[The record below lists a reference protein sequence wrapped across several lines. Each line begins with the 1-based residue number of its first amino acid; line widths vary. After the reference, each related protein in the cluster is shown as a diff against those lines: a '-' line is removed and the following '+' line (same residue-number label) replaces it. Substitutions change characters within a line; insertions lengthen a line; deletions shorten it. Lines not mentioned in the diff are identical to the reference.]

1 MCNSIFALLSQ
12 EQCVS
17 KASWFNQN
25 VKVQLLTVDHSAHRS
40 MKNRASSDKRCELQD
55 TPNTRF
61 SNAHCT
67 FGSFPKVR
75 LSEGRNKIE
84 TYQGSHREISTH
96 LCCCYTF
103 VEHEMF
109 SVIDKSAFCLPVLYG
124 IKAAISGNTTRCCC
138 AFSPRVTSQRMVD
151 AFRLLV
157 RWKQN

>member
-1 MCNSIFALLSQ
+1 VCLKRVDLT
-12 EQCVS
+12 
-17 KASWFNQN
+17 QN

-84 TYQGSHREISTH
+84 TYQGSHRETST
-96 LCCCYTF
+96 CCYTF

-138 AFSPRVTSQRMVD
+138 AFSPRVTSQRDVD
-151 AFRLLV
+151 AQVLLI
-157 RWKQN
+157 R